1 MVSPKRW
8 CNGSA
13 CFSSIASMGQLLNIM
28 GDKKQ
33 AMHQIVKLDGMLL
46 KEMDFFVK
54 NCYFSSDE
62 ELVYLRSTVTF
73 WECVLF

>member
-1 MVSPKRW
+1 MVSPKCW
-8 CNGSA
+8 CNGAA

-33 AMHQIVKLDGMLL
+33 DMHQTLMLDGMLL

-54 NCYFSSDE
+54 NCHFSSDE
-62 ELVYLRSTVTF
+62 ELVYLDLGSPFGYSTS
-73 WECVLF
+73 